1 MLQARGWHRAAENEL
16 KKAEVIEPRN
26 INLEVEQAWTA
37 LTLQEGS
44 GAAVLTH
51 DVVEREPQDPGV
63 VRLKR
68 AVDVH
73 NLAELRIAGSTGIDA
88 EGRMSGKHDVD
99 LTTIVY
105 SPPLKDNWRGFAG
118 FGYADGQFSEEKGL
132 FATGWRVLSG
142 GHVISGSRRSTLNAF
157 SIMSINPARA
167 CLAGMILMITGVLV
181 RNWNA
186 SLTAFHYGQ
195 KKWCY
200 RQQCSGLCS
209 LVSK

>member
-1 MLQARGWHRAAENEL
+1 M
-16 KKAEVIEPRN
+16 IEPRN

-37 LTLQEGS
+37 LTLQEWQQ
-44 GAAVLTH
+44 AAVLTH

-88 EGRMSGKHDVD
+88 EGPDSGKHDVD

-118 FGYADGQFSEEKGL
+118 FGYADGQFSEGKGL
-132 FATGWRVLSG
+132 FATGLRVLSG
-142 GHVISGSRRSTLNAF
+142 GHVISGSRQSTLNAF

-195 KKWCY
+195 
-200 RQQCSGLCS
+200 
-209 LVSK
+209 